1 MKTALQFI
9 GVWFTLWLFFLAVMS
24 LKSAR
29 DRGTLTPVGKVF
41 GLPILWVGLVL
52 NVAVNLTL
60 YSLALFELPKRGEW
74 LVSQRTKRHFRH
86 GSGYRHAVAKFIAVH
101 LLNPFELSGVHV

>member
-1 MKTALQFI
+1 MKTAIQFV
-9 GVWFTLWLFFLAVMS
+9 GVWFALWIFYLAVMS

-29 DRGTLTPVGKVF
+29 DRHTLTPVGKVF
-41 GLPILWVGLVL
+41 GYPILFAGLL
-52 NVAVNLTL
+52 FNAAVNLTL
-60 YSLALFELPKRGEW
+60 YSVVLLELPKRGEW

-86 GSGYRHAVAKFIAVH
+86 GSGYRHVVAKFIAVH